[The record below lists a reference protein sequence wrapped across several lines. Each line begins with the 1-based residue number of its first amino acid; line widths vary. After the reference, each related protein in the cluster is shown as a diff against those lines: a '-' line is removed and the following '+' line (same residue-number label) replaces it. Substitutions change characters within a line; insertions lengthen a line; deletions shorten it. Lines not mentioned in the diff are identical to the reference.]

1 MIDTVPSLEQTSGMM
16 EVERYAVFDA
26 LHLSDDDPAIVAESG
41 TFSGFSTAGDAFNL
55 IMILIEVFLDVDFLV
70 SVKYCACPER
80 NATFFSGVSNDTL
93 PAGLWTTADIDPV
106 H

>member
-1 MIDTVPSLEQTSGMM
+1 M

-55 IMILIEVFLDVDFLV
+55 IMILIEVFLDVDFLKHRLMDNLFV
-70 SVKYCACPER
+70 
-80 NATFFSGVSNDTL
+80 
-93 PAGLWTTADIDPV
+93 ADREF
-106 H
+106 